1 MAQRPRFSSLSTK
14 RIKLVV
20 SYDGTDFRG
29 WAAQTGQRTVQ
40 STLTEA
46 VRQTTGEDVEIVGA
60 SRTDS
65 GAHAL
70 GQVCHFDT
78 NVDMEPEKWARVL
91 NKVLDADLAVQ
102 SSALVGEDFNSRF
115 CAEYRHYRYRISTGP
130 RNPFT
135 SRFVHDYGRAIDI
148 EAMNDAAQMIVGEHD
163 FLAFTE
169 ELDERVENTK
179 RTMLKATVSPSR
191 IQDSGFRI
199 QDGLIQDLESCN
211 LNLESR
217 NEVHIDIIGQAFLKG
232 MMRRISGALLEIG
245 RGHRPVDHMARLLTD
260 ERESLQW
267 PVVLPAK
274 GLCLMEVKY
283 ADPPRDNRTASKL
296 A

>member
-1 MAQRPRFSSLSTK
+1 MAQRRPCWSLSTK

-46 VRQTTGEDVEIVGA
+46 VRQATGEDVEIVGA

-148 EAMNDAAQMIVGEHD
+148 EAMNDGAQVIVGEHD
-163 FLAFTE
+163 FLALTE

-179 RTMLKATVSPSR
+179 RVMLKATVTSPKICDMGFVIWDTSNPTSHISHLTSR
-191 IQDSGFRI
+191 S
-199 QDGLIQDLESCN
+199 
-211 LNLESR
+211 
-217 NEVHIDIIGQAFLKG
+217 EVHIDIVGQAFLKG

-260 ERESLQW
+260 ERESMQW

-274 GLCLMEVKY
+274 GLCLMEVNY
-283 ADPPRDNRTASKL
+283 ANPPRDNRTASKL